1 MLAQT
6 THKQPLNVDFT
17 SNNKHFCFQTEP
29 VSHLTTPGILSKHG
43 MDKTLQRDKDLR
55 SPHFVRNRSR
65 SSCREDTPSINTDLY
80 SGSVRRP
87 RSSSVSRSTQNIAP
101 QTPGNARDIGQQ
113 MWSWYY
119 GDSGQPASTIKIP
132 GMQSL
137 YIISLKYLQYIFCTL
152 CF

>member
-1 MLAQT
+1 MLSQT
-6 THKQPLNVDFT
+6 THKQPLAVEDCA

-29 VSHLTTPGILSKHG
+29 VSDLRTPGILHKHG
-43 MDKTLQRDKDLR
+43 MDKTLQRNKDLR

-80 SGSVRRP
+80 SGTVRRP
-87 RSSSVSRSTQNIAP
+87 RSSSLSVSTQNIASP
-101 QTPGNARDIGQQ
+101 ARGDTRDIFQP

-119 GDSGQPASTIKIP
+119 GESGQPASSIKIS

-137 YIISLKYLQYIFCTL
+137 YIISLKYL
-152 CF
+152 